1 MKATMW
7 MAAGVVALMG
17 AGCSQ
22 MEPADDLASARYGKV
37 VSTQRLDGM
46 KQRIV
51 VRMGDGSTVDVT
63 QERDSAILEGDVVR
77 VLGSGKDTRVRRL

>member
-7 MAAGVVALMG
+7 IAAGLVVLG

-22 MEPADDLASARYGKV
+22 MEPAEDMAGARYGKV
-37 VSTQRLDGM
+37 VSTERLDGM
-46 KQRIV
+46 KQRVV

-77 VLGSGKDTRVRRL
+77 VLGTGNNTRVRRL